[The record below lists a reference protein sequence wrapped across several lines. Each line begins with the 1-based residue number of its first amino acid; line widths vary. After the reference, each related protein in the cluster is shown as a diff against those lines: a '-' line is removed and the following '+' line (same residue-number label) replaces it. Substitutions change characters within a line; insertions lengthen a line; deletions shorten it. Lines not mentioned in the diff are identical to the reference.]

1 MNRNNKARY
10 GTKEKE
16 TKKIFGRISFRT
28 FALSLVALIQ
38 IALLLVGATYSW
50 VETISSIKSNGA
62 TGKIGTGVKKIVK
75 LTETSGAVSLDNYF
89 EQVGGDTH
97 LAACSSADAENFYF
111 PIVG

>member
-1 MNRNNKARY
+1 MNKNGKHGARY

-50 VETISSIKSNGA
+50 VETISSI
-62 TGKIGTGVKKIVK
+62 
-75 LTETSGAVSLDNYF
+75 
-89 EQVGGDTH
+89 
-97 LAACSSADAENFYF
+97 
-111 PIVG
+111 